1 MLFEKMLRTNENL
14 KEEFESYGL
23 FENDL
28 QLIKD
33 LIYAPVFKSSDNS
46 DMSYSDKVIYQLD

>member
-1 MLFEKMLRTNENL
+1 MMFEKILSETPNL

-23 FENDL
+23 FENDV

-33 LIYAPVFKSSDNS
+33 LMYAPIFKSRDV
-46 DMSYSDKVIYQLD
+46 DPKMTYSEKV

>member
-1 MLFEKMLRTNENL
+1 MMFEKMLRTNEHL

-33 LIYAPVFKSSDNS
+33 LIYAPVFKSSDSSN
-46 DMSYSDKVIYQLD
+46 MSYSEKVIKY